1 MKFLIEWKESGEQ
14 EVHRFETLPIKPEI
28 DEEVFFWLTEEET
41 LWIGE
46 GFDGGDWEVV
56 RCACDECEF
65 YWAENEAYQKTREQD
80 LS

>member
-28 DEEVFFWLTEEET
+28 DDEVFFWLTEEET

-56 RCACDECEF
+56 RCACDECED
-65 YWAENEAYQKTREQD
+65 YWAENAEYQKTQGRE
-80 LS
+80 